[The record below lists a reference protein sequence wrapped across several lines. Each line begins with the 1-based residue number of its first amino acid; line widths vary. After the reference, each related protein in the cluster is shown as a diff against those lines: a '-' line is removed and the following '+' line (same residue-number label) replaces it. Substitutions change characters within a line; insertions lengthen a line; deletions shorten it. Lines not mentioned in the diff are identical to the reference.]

1 MEIIDHIKYIIEKIR
16 PYMISDGGDVE
27 FVKYEDGIVYI
38 TISGACAD
46 CALADGEITDTV
58 ETILTSEIPEVIAV
72 EVIKENTNNS

>member
-16 PYMISDGGDVE
+16 PFMISDGGDVT

-38 TISGACAD
+38 KISGACAN
-46 CALADGEITDTV
+46 CSLADGEITDTV

-72 EVIKENTNNS
+72 EVIKEKKED

>member
-16 PYMISDGGDVE
+16 PFMISDGGDVE

-38 TISGACAD
+38 KLNGACAD

-58 ETILTSEIPEVIAV
+58 ETILTSEIPEVLEV
-72 EVIKENTNNS
+72 QVIKENTNNS

>member
-16 PYMISDGGDVE
+16 PFMISDGGDVE

-38 TISGACAD
+38 TISGACA
-46 CALADGEITDTV
+46 LADGEITDTV
-58 ETILTSEIPEVIAV
+58 ETILTSEIPEVIGV